1 MKGENMSN
9 RISQRAARSIV
20 KEIGQVIDSNINVM
34 DETGHIIAS
43 LDQSRIGM
51 LHMGAKTIIEEELKE
66 YIVTQEMVTV
76 STREGINLPIRVRNE
91 VVGVIGIT
99 GPIEEV
105 KGYGRLVQSMT
116 QILLEEHFNE
126 MDTRLE
132 RHIRYR
138 YIEEWIH
145 LGYGEQSLH
154 FKERGRHIGIDIT
167 KLRRAVTIQIARLS
181 ALNETLVGQRKI
193 DRIDDEIRLFVERI
207 EEAAY
212 LYLPSH
218 YVCLF
223 PLQDDEGMLK
233 LCRKIADQVR
243 QKYDEELFFGI
254 DAMEK
259 GSTDAA
265 QMIDQAVRAMR
276 AAKETDAPILFY
288 HQLNLEMTLLDI
300 SEENMRHYLRV
311 LFGSMSEKEWLAAMS
326 LVESYFKAEG
336 SIQKMASDLYLHPNT
351 VQYRLKRL
359 AEDTGYD
366 LRKPSETAY
375 YAIAQVFSRILNHKQ
390 GTV

>member
-1 MKGENMSN
+1 MSN
-9 RISQRAARSIV
+9 RISQRVARSIV
-20 KEIGQVIDSNINVM
+20 KEIGQVIDSNINFM
-34 DETGHIIAS
+34 NETGHIIAS

-51 LHMGAKTIIEEELKE
+51 LHMGAKLIIEEELTE
-66 YIVTQEMVTV
+66 YIVTQKMATMT
-76 STREGINLPIRVRNE
+76 TREGINLPIRVMGE

-99 GPIEEV
+99 GPVDQV

-116 QILLEEHFNE
+116 QILLEERFNE

-145 LGYGEQSLH
+145 LGYGEQSLL
-154 FKERGRHIGIDIT
+154 FKERGRRIGIDIT
-167 KLRRAVTIQIARLS
+167 KMRRAVTIQIARLS
-181 ALNETLVGQRKI
+181 TLNETLVGQRKI

-223 PLQDDEGMLK
+223 PLQDDEAMLRI
-233 LCRKIADQVR
+233 CRKIADQVR
-243 QKYDEELFFGI
+243 QKYDEELYFGI

-259 GSTDAA
+259 GSTDAS

-276 AAKETDAPILFY
+276 AAEEMNVSILFY

-300 SEENMRHYLRV
+300 SEENMHHYLKV
-311 LFGSMSEKEWLAAMS
+311 LFGSMSEKEWIAAMG
-326 LVESYFKAEG
+326 LIESFFKAEG

-366 LRKPSETAY
+366 LRKPSQTAY
-375 YAIAQVFSRILNHKQ
+375 YAIAQVFSRILKHR
-390 GTV
+390 

>member
-1 MKGENMSN
+1 MSN
-9 RISQRAARSIV
+9 RISQKAAGSIV
-20 KEIGQVIDSNINVM
+20 KEIGQVIDSNINFM

-51 LHMGAKTIIEEELKE
+51 LHMGAKIIIEEGLKE
-66 YIVTQEMVTV
+66 YIVTQEMVTL
-76 STREGINLPIRVRNE
+76 STREGINLPIRVMDE

-99 GPIEEV
+99 GPVDEV

-116 QILLEEHFNE
+116 QILLEERFNE

-145 LGYGEQSLH
+145 LGYGEQSLM
-154 FKERGRHIGIDIT
+154 FKERGRRIGIDIT

-181 ALNETLVGQRKI
+181 ILNETLVGQRKI

-223 PLQDDEGMLK
+223 PLQDDEGMLRI
-233 LCRKIADQVR
+233 CRKIADQVR

-254 DAMEK
+254 DGMEK

-276 AAKETDAPILFY
+276 AAEETDAPILLY

-311 LFGSMSEKEWLAAMS
+311 LFGSMSEKEWMAAMG
-326 LVESYFKAEG
+326 LVESFFKAEG

-366 LRKPSETAY
+366 VRKPSQMAY
-375 YAIAQVFSRILNHKQ
+375 YAIAQVFSRILKHR
-390 GTV
+390 